1 MAEIAGGVVP
11 FAGVCAGGGEMSLDL
26 RKVEHV
32 VAVAEEPSMTRAA
45 ARLHPTVTGI
55 EVTEMLTG
63 LSAAPEGVALRCG

>member
-1 MAEIAGGVVP
+1 
-11 FAGVCAGGGEMSLDL
+11 MSLDL

-55 EVTEMLTG
+55 EVTEMITG